1 MTQTRLEKYR
11 NYRIE
16 IKNKGAMVSK
26 INEKSEKINNYRKKI
41 DNISKKILSNFS
53 IHEYLTPFFS
63 INNNDFLDVNS
74 LDEFQNSLDING
86 LKDIQG
92 KIFDIKNGEYSD
104 TKVWAY
110 DESGSFNVKWLERF
124 KEYSSLKSI
133 RENMERSTDKFDY
146 DLDGEIE
153 KVSFEYEQMKQKEIM
168 QYIDNNVNKK
178 NVLKSLY
185 FFSFISCIVLLVIIF
200 IIVLVKD
207 VTPIL

>member
-1 MTQTRLEKYR
+1 
-11 NYRIE
+11 
-16 IKNKGAMVSK
+16 
-26 INEKSEKINNYRKKI
+26 
-41 DNISKKILSNFS
+41 
-53 IHEYLTPFFS
+53 
-63 INNNDFLDVNS
+63 
-74 LDEFQNSLDING
+74 
-86 LKDIQG
+86 
-92 KIFDIKNGEYSD
+92 
-104 TKVWAY
+104 
-110 DESGSFNVKWLERF
+110 
-124 KEYSSLKSI
+124 
-133 RENMERSTDKFDY
+133 MERSTDKFDY